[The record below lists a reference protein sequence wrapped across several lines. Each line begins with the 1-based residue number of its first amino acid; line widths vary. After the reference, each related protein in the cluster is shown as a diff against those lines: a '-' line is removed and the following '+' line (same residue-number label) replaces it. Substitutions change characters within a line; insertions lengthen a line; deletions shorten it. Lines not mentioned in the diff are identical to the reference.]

1 MSIFSKM
8 FNKVVGMPVVDISKY
23 PIGSMLVNELIK
35 NGVRE
40 VFKPLS
46 DNDMQILDKAIQ
58 VEIYHRKTRAGI
70 GVAYDT
76 KLD

>member
-8 FNKVVGMPVVDISKY
+8 FKKVVGMPEVDMNKY

-35 NGVRE
+35 NGVKE

-58 VEIYHRKTRAGI
+58 VEMYHRKTRAGI